1 MNDRCPPRIAMVAAL
16 LALLLSGCGNT
27 ANPRFCVVAEGSGST
42 RNADIRNAYLTAFQR
57 DVTWFSDQPGDQ
69 PMCLV
74 LATGDPTLNPIAI
87 QPIHA
92 ADPHSPDA
100 EGEVESNVATARAG
114 FAQVLGYA
122 SDKQHTPLAEAL
134 YALAQRAELK
144 AGDTIA
150 VYSDMRQFSQF
161 VEIPAITRIGN
172 PPAQSAAID
181 GALDGL
187 AAAHLLP
194 DGKDGAPSLQGIHLV
209 APVPDVSRAS
219 TVGDPRLPQAR
230 AAAAHEFWDRWST
243 RVGADLRWA
252 VTADGGRRA
261 GR

>member
-1 MNDRCPPRIAMVAAL
+1 MGDRRPLHLAVVAAL
-16 LALLLSGCGNT
+16 LVLFATGCGEK

-42 RNADIRNAYLTAFQR
+42 RDADIRTAYLTAFER
-57 DVTWFSDQPGDQ
+57 DIAWFADQPGDQ

-74 LATGDPTLNPIAI
+74 LATGDPTLNTIAI

-100 EGEVESNVATARAG
+100 DGEVESNVATARAG

-134 YALAQRAELK
+134 FALAQRAELK

-161 VEIPAITRIGN
+161 VEIPAITRVGN
-172 PPAQSAAID
+172 PPAQTAAID

-187 AAAHLLP
+187 ATAHLLP
-194 DGKDGAPSLQGIHLV
+194 DGKDGAPSLQGVRIV
-209 APVPDVSRAS
+209 APVPDVSRPS
-219 TVGDPRLPQAR
+219 DSDDPRLPQAR
-230 AAAAHEFWDRWST
+230 AAAAHEFWQRYAA

-252 VTADGGRRA
+252 VTADGGRR
-261 GR
+261 GGQ

>member
-1 MNDRCPPRIAMVAAL
+1 MGDQRPLRIAVIAAL
-16 LALLLSGCGNT
+16 LTLVATGCGDKT
-27 ANPRFCVVAEGSGST
+27 NPRFCVVAEGSGST
-42 RNADIRNAYLTAFQR
+42 RDADIRNAYLTAFGQ

-69 PMCLV
+69 PMCLI
-74 LATGDPTLNPIAI
+74 LATGDPTLNPIAM

-100 EGEVESNVATARAG
+100 DGEVDGNVATARAG

-134 YALAQRAELK
+134 FALAQRAELK
-144 AGDTIA
+144 AGDTVA

-161 VEIPAITRIGN
+161 VEIPAITRLNN

-194 DGKDGAPSLQGIHLV
+194 DGENGAPSLQGIRIV
-209 APVPDVSRAS
+209 APVPDVSRPSAPE
-219 TVGDPRLPQAR
+219 DPRLPQAR
-230 AAAAHEFWDRWST
+230 AAAAHEFWQRWAA

-261 GR
+261 GH